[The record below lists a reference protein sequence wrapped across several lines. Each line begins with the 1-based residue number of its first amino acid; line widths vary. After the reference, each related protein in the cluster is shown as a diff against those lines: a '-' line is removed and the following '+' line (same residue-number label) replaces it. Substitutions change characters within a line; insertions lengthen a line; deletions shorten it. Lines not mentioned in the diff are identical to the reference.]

1 MFRELIIKAK
11 RQKYRGDTGTAVEL
25 LPLHQRPGFDSG
37 AACTEIVLSP
47 SHLKGFLRV
56 PRFPPAFRTC
66 AGI

>member
-47 SHLKGFLRV
+47 SHLKGFL
-56 PRFPPAFRTC
+56 
-66 AGI
+66 